1 MTGSKDAVAGAVF
14 RHNGH
19 ALAHSCRGVP
29 RKRGAIKFYATMMGG
44 DRCNGFEHLGASSTN
59 ESSQSDNFSSAHSK
73 RYGLLAVMGTN

>member
-29 RKRGAIKFYATMMGG
+29 RKRGAIKFHMTMMWG
-44 DRCNGFEHLGASSTN
+44 DRCNRFKHLGASGTDQSG
-59 ESSQSDNFSSAHSK
+59 QSDNFSSAHSK

>member
-19 ALAHSCRGVP
+19 ALAHSCRGIP
-29 RKRGAIKFYATMMGG
+29 RKWGAIKFYATMMGG